1 QLSVQVMWFTKSI
14 SDALKEL
21 NVNPDTGLSSEEAAQ
36 RKKHFGPNQLEA
48 KKKKSVFQIFLSQL
62 NDWLIYVLFAAV
74 VITVMMGEYVDSVI
88 IVLVIIINAGIGV
101 YQEVKAGKAIE
112 ALMKMSSPRALV
124 KRDSHTKE
132 IDSGEL
138 VPGDIVILEAGR
150 IVPAD
155 LRLIETANLQT
166 EESALT
172 GESVPEN
179 KKADDV
185 YDDPKTPL
193 GDREN
198 QAFMTS
204 IVTYGRGT
212 GVVVETGMNTEV
224 GKIAHLIDNEESSKT
239 PLEKRLN
246 DLGKMLGKI
255 AVAICAFI
263 FMLSWF
269 QGRDLAEM
277 FLTAV
282 SLAVASIP
290 EGLAAIVAVVLSI
303 GVTSM
308 SRKNAIIR
316 RLPAVETLGSV
327 NVICSDKT
335 GTLTMNKMTVTQVF
349 TSDGLIDLDDDK
361 KDNIPNSAKFLAK
374 GMIVCSD
381 ATLEDGD
388 STGDPTE
395 IALLVLGDTVY
406 IDRKSLS
413 GSIKRINEKAF
424 DSNRKMMSV
433 LVKEEDGDYKVFT
446 KGALGSLKKVCT
458 RIFTDGEIR
467 EITDFDLEN
476 FSSAAAEMSDH
487 ALRTL
492 ALAYKPA
499 SAATQPEEMEQ
510 DLVLLGLVGMIDPA
524 RDEVKP
530 SIQLAKAAGIKTIM
544 ITGDHRN
551 TAFAIAKDLDIAHS
565 IDQVITGPELDD
577 LSADELKRKVGSYL
591 VYARVSPEHKVK
603 IVRALKA
610 NGNVVSMTG
619 DGVNDAPS
627 LNAADIGVAMGIT
640 GTDVAKGAADMILT
654 DDNFSTIVKAIEQ
667 GRNIYSNIKKSVIF
681 LLTCNLGEV
690 VLMVVALLIGWA
702 SPLIA
707 TQLLWINLI
716 TDSLPA
722 IALGMD
728 QGDPDVMKEKPRNPK
743 ENFFSQGAGLQ
754 AVLGGIFIGL
764 ICIFAFWYGYYEMG
778 FSPSD
783 QNVPEE
789 VVKNAR
795 TLAFMVLVF
804 AQLFYSLGLR
814 SMKKN
819 IHQIGFFSNNY
830 LTGAITLGILLQ
842 VVVLFVPVLRDAFKL
857 HMLDQKG
864 WMMAAVLGLLPL
876 TALEVYKALF
886 KGIK

>member
-1 QLSVQVMWFTKSI
+1 MWFTKSV
-14 SDALKEL
+14 SYALKEL
-21 NVNPDTGLSSEEAAQ
+21 NVNPETGLSSEEAAY
-36 RKKHFGPNQLEA
+36 RKKHFGPNQLAA
-48 KKKKSVFQIFLSQL
+48 KKKKSIFQIFLSQL

-132 IDSGEL
+132 IDSAEL

-308 SRKNAIIR
+308 SKKNAIIR

-349 TSDGLIDLDDDK
+349 TSD
-361 KDNIPNSAKFLAK
+361 
-374 GMIVCSD
+374 
-381 ATLEDGD
+381 
-388 STGDPTE
+388 
-395 IALLVLGDTVY
+395 
-406 IDRKSLS
+406 
-413 GSIKRINEKAF
+413 
-424 DSNRKMMSV
+424 
-433 LVKEEDGDYKVFT
+433 
-446 KGALGSLKKVCT
+446 
-458 RIFTDGEIR
+458 
-467 EITDFDLEN
+467 
-476 FSSAAAEMSDH
+476 FS
-487 ALRTL
+487 
-492 ALAYKPA
+492 
-499 SAATQPEEMEQ
+499 
-510 DLVLLGLVGMIDPA
+510 
-524 RDEVKP
+524 
-530 SIQLAKAAGIKTIM
+530 
-544 ITGDHRN
+544 
-551 TAFAIAKDLDIAHS
+551 F
-565 IDQVITGPELDD
+565 
-577 LSADELKRKVGSYL
+577 
-591 VYARVSPEHKVK
+591 
-603 IVRALKA
+603 
-610 NGNVVSMTG
+610 
-619 DGVNDAPS
+619 
-627 LNAADIGVAMGIT
+627 
-640 GTDVAKGAADMILT
+640 
-654 DDNFSTIVKAIEQ
+654 
-667 GRNIYSNIKKSVIF
+667 
-681 LLTCNLGEV
+681 
-690 VLMVVALLIGWA
+690 
-702 SPLIA
+702 
-707 TQLLWINLI
+707 
-716 TDSLPA
+716 
-722 IALGMD
+722 
-728 QGDPDVMKEKPRNPK
+728 
-743 ENFFSQGAGLQ
+743 
-754 AVLGGIFIGL
+754 
-764 ICIFAFWYGYYEMG
+764 
-778 FSPSD
+778 
-783 QNVPEE
+783 
-789 VVKNAR
+789 
-795 TLAFMVLVF
+795 
-804 AQLFYSLGLR
+804 
-814 SMKKN
+814 
-819 IHQIGFFSNNY
+819 
-830 LTGAITLGILLQ
+830 
-842 VVVLFVPVLRDAFKL
+842 
-857 HMLDQKG
+857 
-864 WMMAAVLGLLPL
+864 
-876 TALEVYKALF
+876 
-886 KGIK
+886 

>member
-1 QLSVQVMWFTKSI
+1 MWFTKSI
-14 SDALKEL
+14 EDTLKAL
-21 NVNPDTGLSSEEAAQ
+21 NVNPETGLTSEEAVKRLKQ
-36 RKKHFGPNQLEA
+36 FGPNRLEA
-48 KKKKSVFQIFLSQL
+48 KKKKTVLQIFISQL

-74 VITVMMGEYVDSVI
+74 IITFLMGEYVDAAI
-88 IVLVIIINAGIGV
+88 IVLVILINASIGV
-101 YQEVKAGKAIE
+101 YQELKAGKAIE
-112 ALMKMSSPRALV
+112 ALMELSSPKALV

-132 IDSGEL
+132 IDSSEL

-150 IVPAD
+150 IIPAD

-172 GESVPEN
+172 GESVPEH
-179 KKADDV
+179 KKAEDV
-185 YDDPKTPL
+185 YEDPNTPI

-204 IVTYGRGT
+204 VVTYGRGT
-212 GVVVETGMNTEV
+212 GVVVETGMKTEL
-224 GKIAHLIDNEESSKT
+224 GKIAHLIDNEETTKT

-255 AVAICAFI
+255 TVGICVFI
-263 FMLSWF
+263 FVLSWF

-308 SRKNAIIR
+308 SKKNAIVR

-335 GTLTMNKMTVTQVF
+335 GTLTMNKMTVTQLF
-349 TSDGLIDLDDDK
+349 TSDGLIDLDDDQQEK
-361 KDNIPNSAKFLAK
+361 ISNSAKMLAK
-374 GMIVCSD
+374 GMILCSD
-381 ATLEDGD
+381 ATLENGD

-395 IALLVLGDTVY
+395 VALLVLGDTME
-406 IDRKSLS
+406 IDRKDLS
-413 GSIKRINEKAF
+413 KNTRRINEKAF
-424 DSNRKMMSV
+424 DSDRKMMSV

-458 RIFTDGEIR
+458 KIFSDGEMRDISD
-467 EITDFDLEN
+467 IDFEQ
-476 FSSAAAEMSDH
+476 FSNAASKMSDN

-499 SAATQPEEMEQ
+499 TKETQPEEMEQ
-510 DLVLLGLVGMIDPA
+510 DLVLLGLVGMMDPA

-530 SIQLAKAAGIKTIM
+530 SIALAKNAGIRTVM
-544 ITGDHRN
+544 ITGDHKN
-551 TAFAIAKDLDIAHS
+551 TAFAIAKDLAIAQN
-565 IDQVITGPELDD
+565 IDQVITGPELDEFSDED
-577 LSADELKRKVGSYL
+577 LRRNVDQYL

-603 IVRALKA
+603 IVRAMKA
-610 NGNVVSMTG
+610 NGNIVSMTG

-690 VLMVVALLIGWA
+690 VLMVIALLIGWA

-728 QGDPDVMKEKPRNPK
+728 NGDPDVMNEKPRNPK
-743 ENFFSQGAGLQ
+743 ENFLSNGAGLQ
-754 AVLGGIFIGL
+754 AVLGGLFIGL
-764 ICIFAFWYGYYEMG
+764 ICFFAFWYGYYEMG
-778 FSPSD
+778 YSPSD
-783 QNVPEE
+783 KNVPEE

-814 SMKKN
+814 NMKKS
-819 IHQIGFFSNNY
+819 IFEVGLFSNKY
-830 LTGAITLGILLQ
+830 LIGAIVLGILLQ
-842 VVVLFVPVLRDAFKL
+842 VLVLFVPILRDAFKL

-864 WMMAAVLGLLPL
+864 WIMAAVLGLLPL
-876 TALEVYKALF
+876 AAHEFYKVLF
-886 KGIK
+886 IRKK

>member
-1 QLSVQVMWFTKSI
+1 MWFTKSV

-21 NVNPDTGLSSEEAAQ
+21 NVNPETGLSSEEAAQ

-132 IDSGEL
+132 IDSAEL

-308 SRKNAIIR
+308 SKKNAIIR

-349 TSDGLIDLDDDK
+349 T
-361 KDNIPNSAKFLAK
+361 
-374 GMIVCSD
+374 
-381 ATLEDGD
+381 
-388 STGDPTE
+388 
-395 IALLVLGDTVY
+395 
-406 IDRKSLS
+406 
-413 GSIKRINEKAF
+413 
-424 DSNRKMMSV
+424 
-433 LVKEEDGDYKVFT
+433 
-446 KGALGSLKKVCT
+446 
-458 RIFTDGEIR
+458 
-467 EITDFDLEN
+467 
-476 FSSAAAEMSDH
+476 
-487 ALRTL
+487 
-492 ALAYKPA
+492 
-499 SAATQPEEMEQ
+499 
-510 DLVLLGLVGMIDPA
+510 
-524 RDEVKP
+524 
-530 SIQLAKAAGIKTIM
+530 
-544 ITGDHRN
+544 
-551 TAFAIAKDLDIAHS
+551 
-565 IDQVITGPELDD
+565 
-577 LSADELKRKVGSYL
+577 
-591 VYARVSPEHKVK
+591 
-603 IVRALKA
+603 
-610 NGNVVSMTG
+610 
-619 DGVNDAPS
+619 
-627 LNAADIGVAMGIT
+627 
-640 GTDVAKGAADMILT
+640 
-654 DDNFSTIVKAIEQ
+654 
-667 GRNIYSNIKKSVIF
+667 
-681 LLTCNLGEV
+681 
-690 VLMVVALLIGWA
+690 
-702 SPLIA
+702 
-707 TQLLWINLI
+707 
-716 TDSLPA
+716 
-722 IALGMD
+722 
-728 QGDPDVMKEKPRNPK
+728 
-743 ENFFSQGAGLQ
+743 
-754 AVLGGIFIGL
+754 
-764 ICIFAFWYGYYEMG
+764 
-778 FSPSD
+778 
-783 QNVPEE
+783 
-789 VVKNAR
+789 
-795 TLAFMVLVF
+795 
-804 AQLFYSLGLR
+804 
-814 SMKKN
+814 
-819 IHQIGFFSNNY
+819 
-830 LTGAITLGILLQ
+830 
-842 VVVLFVPVLRDAFKL
+842 
-857 HMLDQKG
+857 
-864 WMMAAVLGLLPL
+864 
-876 TALEVYKALF
+876 
-886 KGIK
+886 

>member
-1 QLSVQVMWFTKSI
+1 MWFTKSI
-14 SDALKEL
+14 EDTLREL
-21 NVNPDTGLSSEEAAQ
+21 DVNPDAGLSSQEAAR
-36 RKKHFGPNQLEA
+36 RKKHFGANQLEA
-48 KKKKSVFQIFLSQL
+48 KKKKTVFQIFLSQL

-74 VITVMMGEYVDSVI
+74 VITFLMGEYVDSVI
-88 IVLVIIINAGIGV
+88 IVLVIAINAGIGV
-101 YQEVKAGKAIE
+101 YQEVKAGRAIE
-112 ALMKMSSPRALV
+112 ALMNMSSPKALV
-124 KRDSHTKE
+124 KRDSHTRE
-132 IDSGEL
+132 IESSEL

-155 LRLIETANLQT
+155 LRLIETVNLQI

-172 GESVPEN
+172 GESVPVN
-179 KKADDV
+179 KKAEEV
-185 YDDPKTPL
+185 YGDPKTPI
-193 GDREN
+193 GDRDN

-204 IVTYGRGT
+204 VVTYGRGA
-212 GVVVETGMNTEV
+212 GIVVETGMKTEV
-224 GKIAHLIDNEESSKT
+224 GKMAHLIDNEESTKT

-246 DLGKMLGKI
+246 DLGKLLGKI
-255 AVAICAFI
+255 AVGICAFI
-263 FMLSWF
+263 FILSWF

-303 GVTSM
+303 GVTAM
-308 SRKNAIIR
+308 SKKNAIIR

-335 GTLTMNKMTVTQVF
+335 GTLTMNKMTVTRIF
-349 TSDGLIDLDDDK
+349 TSDGLIDLDNQRK
-361 KDNIPNSAKFLAK
+361 NEIPNSAKLLAK
-374 GMIVCSD
+374 GMILCSD
-381 ATLEDGD
+381 ATLEDGG

-395 IALLVLGDTVY
+395 IALLVLGDKIN
-406 IDRKSLS
+406 IDRKYLS
-413 GSIKRINEKAF
+413 QNTKRINEKAF
-424 DSNRKMMSV
+424 DSDRKMMSV
-433 LVKEEDGDYKVFT
+433 LIREEDGDYKVFT
-446 KGALGSLKKVCT
+446 KGALGSLSKVCT
-458 RIFTDGEIR
+458 KIFIGGEIR
-467 EITDFDLEN
+467 DITKSDLEN
-476 FSSAAAEMSDH
+476 FSKEAREMSDH

-492 ALAYKPA
+492 ALAYRPA
-499 SAATQPEEMEQ
+499 NRETRPEEMEEE
-510 DLVLLGLVGMIDPA
+510 LVLLGVVGMMDPA

-530 SIQLAKAAGIKTIM
+530 AVALARKAGIKTVM

-551 TAFAIAKDLDIAHS
+551 TAFAIAKDLEIAQQIS
-565 IDQVITGPELDD
+565 QVITGPELDGYSEED
-577 LSADELKRKVGSYL
+577 LKNNLDRYL

-610 NGNVVSMTG
+610 NGNIVSMTG

-690 VLMVVALLIGWA
+690 VVMLLALVIGWA

-728 QGDPDVMKEKPRNPK
+728 KADPDVMAEKPRDPK
-743 ENFFSQGAGLQ
+743 ENFFSDGTGVL
-754 AVLGGIFIGL
+754 AVIMGIFIGL
-764 ICIFAFWYGYYEMG
+764 VTFLAFWYGYYEMG
-778 FSPSD
+778 YLPLD
-783 QNVPEE
+783 KDVPEE

-814 SMKKN
+814 NMRKN
-819 IHQIGFFSNNY
+819 VFQIGIFSNMY
-830 LTGAITLGILLQ
+830 LVGAIIIGVLLQ
-842 VVVLFVPVLRDAFKL
+842 VLVLIVPVMREAFKL
-857 HMLDQKG
+857 HMLDSKG
-864 WMMAAVLGLLPL
+864 WMMATILGLLPL
-876 TALEVYKALF
+876 ALLELYKAVF
-886 KGIK
+886 KRI

>member
-1 QLSVQVMWFTKSI
+1 MWFTKSI
-14 SDALKEL
+14 EDTLREL
-21 NVNPDTGLSSEEAAQ
+21 DVNPDAGLSSQEAAR
-36 RKKHFGPNQLEA
+36 RKKHFGANQLEA
-48 KKKKSVFQIFLSQL
+48 KKKKTVFQIFLSQL

-74 VITVMMGEYVDSVI
+74 VITFLMGEYVDSVI
-88 IVLVIIINAGIGV
+88 IVLVIAINAGIGV
-101 YQEVKAGKAIE
+101 YQEVKAGRAIE
-112 ALMKMSSPRALV
+112 ALMNMSSPKALV
-124 KRDSHTKE
+124 KRDSHTRE
-132 IDSGEL
+132 IESSEL

-155 LRLIETANLQT
+155 LRLIETVNLQI

-172 GESVPEN
+172 GESVPVN
-179 KKADDV
+179 KKAEEV
-185 YDDPKTPL
+185 YGDPKTPI
-193 GDREN
+193 GDRDN
-198 QAFMTS
+198 QAFITS
-204 IVTYGRGT
+204 VVTYGRGA
-212 GVVVETGMNTEV
+212 GIVVETGMKTEV
-224 GKIAHLIDNEESSKT
+224 GKMAHLIDNEESTKT

-246 DLGKMLGKI
+246 DLGKLLGKI
-255 AVAICAFI
+255 AVGICAFI
-263 FMLSWF
+263 FILSWF

-303 GVTSM
+303 GVTAM
-308 SRKNAIIR
+308 SKKNAIIR

-335 GTLTMNKMTVTQVF
+335 GTLTMNKMTVTRIF
-349 TSDGLIDLDDDK
+349 TSDGLIDLDNQRK
-361 KDNIPNSAKFLAK
+361 NEIPNSAKLLAK
-374 GMIVCSD
+374 GMILCSD

-395 IALLVLGDTVY
+395 IALLVLGDTIN
-406 IDRKSLS
+406 IDRKYLS
-413 GSIKRINEKAF
+413 QNTKRINEKAF
-424 DSNRKMMSV
+424 DSDRKMMSV
-433 LVKEEDGDYKVFT
+433 LVREEDGDYKVFT
-446 KGALGSLKKVCT
+446 KGALGSLRKVCT
-458 RIFTDGEIR
+458 KIFIDGEIR
-467 EITDFDLEN
+467 DITKSDLEN
-476 FSSAAAEMSDH
+476 FSKEAREMSDH

-492 ALAYKPA
+492 ALAYRPA
-499 SAATQPEEMEQ
+499 NRETRPEEMEEE
-510 DLVLLGLVGMIDPA
+510 LVLLGVVGMMDPA

-530 SIQLAKAAGIKTIM
+530 AVALARKAGIKTVM

-551 TAFAIAKDLDIAHS
+551 TAFAIAKDLEIAQHIS
-565 IDQVITGPELDD
+565 QVITGPELDGYSEED
-577 LSADELKRKVGSYL
+577 LKNNLDRYL

-610 NGNVVSMTG
+610 NGNIVSMTG

-690 VLMVVALLIGWA
+690 VVMLLALVIGWA

-728 QGDPDVMKEKPRNPK
+728 KADPDVMAEKPRDPK
-743 ENFFSQGAGLQ
+743 ENFFSDGTGVL
-754 AVLGGIFIGL
+754 AVIMGIFIGL
-764 ICIFAFWYGYYEMG
+764 VTFLAFWYGYYEMG
-778 FSPSD
+778 YLPLD
-783 QNVPEE
+783 KDVPEE

-814 SMKKN
+814 NMRKN
-819 IHQIGFFSNNY
+819 VFQIGVFSNMY
-830 LTGAITLGILLQ
+830 LVGAIIIGVLLQ
-842 VVVLFVPVLRDAFKL
+842 VMVLIVPVMREAFKL
-857 HMLDQKG
+857 HMLDGKG
-864 WMMAAVLGLLPL
+864 WMMATILGLLPL
-876 TALEVYKALF
+876 ALLELYKAVF
-886 KGIK
+886 KRI

>member
-1 QLSVQVMWFTKSI
+1 MWFTKSI
-14 SDALKEL
+14 SDVLKEL
-21 NVNPDTGLSSEEAAQ
+21 TVNPETGLSSEEAAQ

-48 KKKKSVFQIFLSQL
+48 KKKKSVMQIFLSQL
-62 NDWLIYVLFAAV
+62 NDWLIYVLLAAV
-74 VITVMMGEYVDSVI
+74 VITMLMGEYVDSVI
-88 IVLVIIINAGIGV
+88 IVSVIIINAGIGV
-101 YQEVKAGKAIE
+101 YQEVKAGKALE

-132 IDSGEL
+132 IDSAEL

-155 LRLIETANLQT
+155 LRLTETVNLQT

-212 GVVVETGMNTEV
+212 GVVVETGMRTEV
-224 GKIAHLIDNEESSKT
+224 GKIAHLIDHEESSKT

-255 AVAICAFI
+255 AVVICVFI

-308 SRKNAIIR
+308 SKKNAIIR

-349 TSDGLIDLDDDK
+349 TSDGLLDLDNDRK
-361 KDNIPNSAKFLAK
+361 YPIPNSAKLLAK
-374 GMIVCSD
+374 GMILCSD
-381 ATLEDGD
+381 ATLENGD

-395 IALLVLGDTVY
+395 VALLVLGDKVNL
-406 IDRKSLS
+406 DRNSLS
-413 GSIKRINEKAF
+413 INTKRINEKAF
-424 DSNRKMMSV
+424 DSDRKMMSV

-467 EITDFDLEN
+467 EITDFDFEN
-476 FSSAAAEMSDH
+476 FSSAASEMSDH

-492 ALAYKPA
+492 ALAYKPVTRE
-499 SAATQPEEMEQ
+499 TQPEEMEQ

-530 SIQLAKAAGIKTIM
+530 SIKIAKEAGIKTIM

-551 TAFAIAKDLDIAHS
+551 TAFAIAKDLEIAHS

-577 LSADELKRKVGSYL
+577 FSEGDLIRKVGNYV

-654 DDNFSTIVKAIEQ
+654 DDNFATIVKAIEQ

-690 VLMVVALLIGWA
+690 VLMVIALLIGWA

-764 ICIFAFWYGYYEMG
+764 ICVFAFWYGYYEMG

-783 QNVPEE
+783 KNVPEE

-819 IHQIGFFSNNY
+819 IHQIGIFSNNY
-830 LTGAITLGILLQ
+830 LTGAIILGILLQ
-842 VVVLFVPVLRDAFKL
+842 VLVLFLPVLRDAFKL

-864 WMMAAVLGLLPL
+864 WIVASVLGVLPL
-876 TALEVYKALF
+876 TVLELYKLVF
-886 KGIK
+886 KRG

>member
-1 QLSVQVMWFTKSI
+1 MWFTKSV

-21 NVNPDTGLSSEEAAQ
+21 NVNPETGLSSEEAVQ
-36 RKKHFGPNQLEA
+36 RKRYFGPNQLEA

-88 IVLVIIINAGIGV
+88 IVIVIIINAGIGV

-179 KKADDV
+179 KKADEV

-308 SRKNAIIR
+308 SKKNAIIR

-361 KDNIPNSAKFLAK
+361 KDNISNSAKFLAK

-413 GSIKRINEKAF
+413 GSTKRINEKAF
-424 DSNRKMMSV
+424 DSDRKMMSV

-728 QGDPDVMKEKPRNPK
+728 QGDPDVMREKPRNPK

-783 QNVPEE
+783 PNVPEE

-864 WMMAAVLGLLPL
+864 WIMAAVLGLLPL